1 VKKIISDRF
10 KISSIYSI
18 LIQIKK
24 NMSKRR
30 TGSLLKLIA
39 IIIVLLAVAMHLQMI
54 IIPAL
59 VGYNFWLVV
68 LAFGLMLLASW
79 W

>member
-1 VKKIISDRF
+1 
-10 KISSIYSI
+10 
-18 LIQIKK
+18 
-24 NMSKRR
+24 MSKRR